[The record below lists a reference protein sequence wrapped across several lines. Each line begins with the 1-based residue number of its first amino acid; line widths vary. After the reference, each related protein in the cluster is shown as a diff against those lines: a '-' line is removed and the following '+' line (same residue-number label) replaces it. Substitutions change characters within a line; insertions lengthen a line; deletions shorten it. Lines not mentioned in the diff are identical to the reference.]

1 MSVSKNELLNG
12 KGRTINGKESVSAE
26 MKRLF
31 KEIDFGT
38 LTKSEFVSKML
49 EGVFGPAN
57 EVHEM
62 VKHLESV
69 WRGKA
74 APTMRELAKA
84 QSICPNTYTSNIP
97 LSRVEK
103 SLARMNIGSAEYQ
116 PKYPTTQ
123 KLKEKMQT
131 SKKT

>member
-12 KGRTINGKESVSAE
+12 KGRTTNGKESVSAE

-31 KEIDFGT
+31 KEIDFGI

-49 EGVFGPAN
+49 DGVWGSAN

-74 APTMRELAKA
+74 APTMGELAKA
-84 QSICPNTYTSNIP
+84 QRLGQNTHTNNLP

-103 SLARMNIGSAEYQ
+103 SLKRMNIGSAEYQ

>member
-12 KGRTINGKESVSAE
+12 KRRTINGKESVSAE

-31 KEIDFGT
+31 KEINFGT

-84 QSICPNTYTSNIP
+84 QHLEESTHKTQK
-97 LSRVEK
+97 SRVEK
-103 SLARMNIGSAEYQ
+103 SLARMNISGAEYQ
-116 PKYPTTQ
+116 PKYPATQ

-131 SKKT
+131 SKKS